1 MDIKP
6 PERGTRETVRTKRQD
21 RPLLR
26 IAVWACGAALA
37 VTTLAIV
44 AQSPAG
50 GERIKLAVAAFNDP
64 AGPVVATDRPQA
76 DPAVST
82 LEARI
87 AQLTADR
94 DRFATRLATLETSFT
109 DLTGSVR
116 KQVPA
121 DPAGGPPA
129 PAAVHIVERVAAMP
143 MVVAVAPPMIN
154 PLATPP
160 AGIASIL
167 SASPSNDAPTPAA
180 PASVAAEPVPA
191 ETAVPDVV
199 PLPRERVAAVEPSE
213 AAGEPPRETP
223 AKHARPAAAAPPRPQ
238 AEYGIELATEPGMDG
253 LRRRWV
259 AVKANYGPLLTG
271 LNPVAVRDSHPG
283 STAVRL
289 VAGPLPS
296 LAEARKLCARFAAV
310 NGDCW
315 PARINPADIVQR

>member
-6 PERGTRETVRTKRQD
+6 PERGSRETVRTKRHD
-21 RPLLR
+21 RTLLR
-26 IAVWACGAALA
+26 IAVWAFGAAIA

-50 GERIKLAVAAFNDP
+50 GERIQVALATFNDP
-64 AGPVVATDRPQA
+64 IGPVLATDRPQA
-76 DPAVST
+76 DSTVRT

-94 DRFATRLATLETSFT
+94 DRLATRIDTLETSFT

-116 KQVPA
+116 KQASANPGA
-121 DPAGGPPA
+121 GPPA
-129 PAAVHIVERVAAMP
+129 PAAAHIVERVAAMP

-167 SASPSNDAPTPAA
+167 PEAPVANAAPTPAA
-180 PASVAAEPVPA
+180 PASVAAGPVPA

-199 PLPRERVAAVEPSE
+199 PLPRERVAAVEPPGE
-213 AAGEPPRETP
+213 ASNEAPV
-223 AKHARPAAAAPPRPQ
+223 KHARPAAGVPSRSQ
-238 AEYGIELATEPGMDG
+238 GAEYGIELATESGMDG

-259 AVKANYGPLLTG
+259 AVKANFGPLLTG

>member
-21 RPLLR
+21 RPFLR
-26 IAVWACGAALA
+26 IAAWAFGAAIA
-37 VTTLAIV
+37 VTTLTIV

-50 GERIKLAVAAFNDP
+50 GERIQLAVAAFNDP
-64 AGPVVATDRPQA
+64 AGPVLATDRPQA
-76 DPAVST
+76 DSTVRT

-94 DRFATRLATLETSFT
+94 DRLATRLATLETSFT

-116 KQVPA
+116 KQASA

-129 PAAVHIVERVAAMP
+129 PTAVHIVERVAAMP

-167 SASPSNDAPTPAA
+167 PETPAAKAEPTPAA
-180 PASVAAEPVPA
+180 PASAAVEPVPA

-199 PLPRERVAAVEPSE
+199 PLPRERVAAVEPPNE
-213 AAGEPPRETP
+213 ASNEVP

-238 AEYGIELATEPGMDG
+238 AAEYGIELATEPGMDG

-315 PARINPADIVQR
+315 PARINPADIVQH